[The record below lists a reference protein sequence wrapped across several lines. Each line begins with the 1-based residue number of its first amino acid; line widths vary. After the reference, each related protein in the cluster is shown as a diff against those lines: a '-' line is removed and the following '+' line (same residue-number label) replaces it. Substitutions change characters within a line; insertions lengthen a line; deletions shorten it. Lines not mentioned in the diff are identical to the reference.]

1 MKNLRVGVV
10 GVGHIG
16 KNHARLYAETEAVDF
31 TAIYD
36 TDATTAADIAQ
47 QYEVRATNSLEEF
60 SELIDAASVA
70 TPTNSHFAIAQPL
83 LEKGKASLDRETDR
97 GKHGGGEPTRGTGRA
112 AATRLAGRARRA
124 LQSRA

>member
-31 TAIYD
+31 AAIYD
-36 TDATTAADIAQ
+36 TDATTARDIAQ

-60 SELIDAASVA
+60 SELIISGVE
-70 TPTNSHFAIAQPL
+70 S
-83 LEKGKASLDRETDR
+83 ET
-97 GKHGGGEPTRGTGRA
+97 G
-112 AATRLAGRARRA
+112 
-124 LQSRA
+124 